1 MTENI
6 GLRSPSREFAR
17 CGELRRSLMMLR
29 QNSPVRETSLPAQVY
44 SLTGL
49 IGTHIAAGF
58 FTERKAAADERA
70 KDPSVD
76 CR

>member
-1 MTENI
+1 
-6 GLRSPSREFAR
+6 
-17 CGELRRSLMMLR
+17 MMLR
-29 QNSPVRETSLPAQVY
+29 QNSPVRETSLPAHVY